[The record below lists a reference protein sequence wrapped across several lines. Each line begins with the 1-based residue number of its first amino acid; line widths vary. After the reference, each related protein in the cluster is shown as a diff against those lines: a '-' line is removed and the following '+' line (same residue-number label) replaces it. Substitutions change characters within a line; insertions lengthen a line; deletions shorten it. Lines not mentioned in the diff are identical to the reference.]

1 VPRRLLIAILALVLT
16 AAAAGCG
23 AQSDSATDFDGAEQ
37 DVARTVEDLEEAG
50 QEDEPRRI
58 CDALLAKELV
68 ERIKASGTDCVKAV
82 DKALDQADSFT
93 LTVED
98 VKVKGAEA
106 TARVETGVDEEK
118 VETLQLVKEGDAW
131 KISGLP
137 GASG

>member
-1 VPRRLLIAILALVLT
+1 VPRHLLIALLAMVL
-16 AAAAGCG
+16 AVPGCG
-23 AQSDSATDFDGAEQ
+23 AQTDSAGDFDGAEQ
-37 DVARTVEDLEEAG
+37 DVARAIEDLEEAG

-82 DKALDQADSFT
+82 DKALDEADSFT

-98 VKVKGAEA
+98 VEVKGAKA

-118 VETLQLVKEGDAW
+118 VETLELVREGKDW

-137 GASG
+137 GSGSG